1 MPSAETFGRQNG
13 NRVRIRKP
21 METAVSAA
29 CLESQEVR
37 GGVLPVRRGLLP
49 RDALALMH
57 ADAVLADASWMLGG
71 VPCGWQM

>member
-1 MPSAETFGRQNG
+1 
-13 NRVRIRKP
+13 
-21 METAVSAA
+21 METAVGAA

-37 GGVLPVRRGLLP
+37 GEVLPVRRGLLP